1 MRVKRLL
8 LIVTLS
14 GIGCSGPVEHAVP
27 DIAAAEADQV
37 LADAF
42 ESRTSNVQVEGHGIV
57 VRTLADD
64 LDGGRHQRFVL
75 RLKSGQTLLVA
86 HNVDRAPRVTG
97 LRAGDEVWFNGEY
110 EWNPQGGVLHWTH
123 HDPDGRHPGGWLKH
137 DGRTYR

>member
-1 MRVKRLL
+1 MTVKGLL
-8 LIVTLS
+8 LIVAAI
-14 GIGCSGPVEHAVP
+14 GIGCSEPIEHAVP
-27 DIAAAEADQV
+27 DRGTANADQV
-37 LADAF
+37 LVEAF
-42 ESRTSNVQVEGHGIV
+42 ESRASNVQVEGHGIV
-57 VRTLADD
+57 VRILADD
-64 LDGGRHQRFVL
+64 LDGGRHQRFIL

-86 HNVDRAPRVTG
+86 HNIDRAPRVTG